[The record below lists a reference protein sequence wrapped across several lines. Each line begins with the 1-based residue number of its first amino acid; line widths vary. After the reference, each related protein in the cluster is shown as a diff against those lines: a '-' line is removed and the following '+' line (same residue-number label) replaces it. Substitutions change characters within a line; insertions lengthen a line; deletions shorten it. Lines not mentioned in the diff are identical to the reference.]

1 MEHLARAG
9 QRPQGVAVVW
19 IALFCNFTTFVA
31 STSEPATSGAIA
43 EVVVASRRRISVF
56 LLCAF
61 LAGCTLQVEQH
72 CQILEHM
79 MTSFL
84 CGSWVV

>member
-9 QRPQGVAVVW
+9 QRPEGVAVVW

-31 STSEPATSGAIA
+31 STSEPVTSGAIA

-72 CQILEHM
+72 CQVLKHSH
-79 MTSFL
+79 TSSL
-84 CGSWVV
+84 C